1 MGWESAKPSEGC
13 SIVKGF
19 GKPDV
24 GQVMPNRDGH
34 GLEQGQRGPPGLT
47 LARRWKT
54 AYVQTYPRKGLLNAG
69 SDVIAI
75 GFASPG
81 DAKPICPL
89 ISDFQAIEFRLN

>member
-1 MGWESAKPSEGC
+1 MMCPIPASQVPCGNGQGLCARRRLMGWESAKPSEGC

-47 LARRWKT
+47 LARS
-54 AYVQTYPRKGLLNAG
+54 GNAG
-69 SDVIAI
+69 KMTLDIRPVDQLQRFIR
-75 GFASPG
+75 G
-81 DAKPICPL
+81 
-89 ISDFQAIEFRLN
+89 

>member
-47 LARRWKT
+47 LARS
-54 AYVQTYPRKGLLNAG
+54 GNAG
-69 SDVIAI
+69 KMTLDIRPVDQLQRFIR
-75 GFASPG
+75 G
-81 DAKPICPL
+81 
-89 ISDFQAIEFRLN
+89 